1 MHTLQ
6 DEPVRHHAVD
16 QSPRPLPLLT
26 GPRDPVAGVRSS
38 LGLDADFDETSL
50 AAMSAELGDLLV
62 TEYTGRRPPES
73 RAGRLAAL
81 RHDVRQ
87 CVTRS
92 PAELLAMVA
101 EPAVPAAMEGVTRSV
116 VSDAFALTVADGRAE
131 PTTAIK
137 ALLPDGDSV
146 LQAFLLDLAD
156 EHGLDVMMAAEA
168 HADADRAVL
177 HSLWRYFSGRP
188 EDPGAHGFLAESLSC
203 SEDPYDQLLLTAALR
218 RLGAT
223 AAGGHPLWPGP
234 LGRPTTDG
242 ITVAQSMLLGLP
254 DQPGAGSSG
263 GLSVLLASLGDA
275 LADLPEI
282 ARVVTVVLCPV
293 GGLATLDSLA
303 EPAAFLSSWNPGPA
317 REHVLL
323 RVPVDSIEPLAQPG
337 MALHR
342 AAIRWWVRELF
353 TAIGVS
359 PEVIHVRYADDGSLA
374 LAEVAAAGDSSLVF
388 TATADPHRA
397 IAARYPRETA
407 GIDEVGLQFDLHR
420 MYLADRLI
428 GLADQVVAIP
438 GRRNDGELL
447 SFFPQLN
454 PEQLTR
460 PVQVI
465 EEGIALY
472 RSQPSDEAAQR
483 QLVASLFA
491 PHSALPRLDDTARGR
506 PLMLCV
512 GRLHPVKQQD
522 LLVEAWLAEQLYEQC
537 SLVLIGGALDSPT
550 NDEAGIF
557 DRILL
562 LAKENPAAAGRLA
575 VLPALGNSGVRMIE
589 HAVQRFLP
597 APSPHLYVC
606 PSIKEE
612 FGIAVLEA
620 MDSGFLVGGPRRGGL
635 GHYIHDQHNGYLLDT
650 GSAASFAPD
659 LAAFVAR
666 AGGSPIAH
674 RMIAE
679 AGRETVRRRFG
690 IHQVAAKFAGVYGRL
705 AVDVAGGPS
714 CPA

>member
-1 MHTLQ
+1 MRNLQ
-6 DEPVRHHAVD
+6 DELVRPDVVD
-16 QSPRPLPLLT
+16 QSPRPLPLPT
-26 GPRDPVAGVRSS
+26 GPRDPVAEVRSS

-50 AAMSAELGDLLV
+50 AATSVELGGLLL
-62 TEYTGRRPPES
+62 TEYIGRRRPKS
-73 RAGRLAAL
+73 WAGRLAAL

-92 PAELLAMVA
+92 PRELLAMVA
-101 EPAVPAAMEGVTRSV
+101 EPAESAVEDVIRSV
-116 VSDAFALTVADGRAE
+116 VSDAFALAVADSRAE
-131 PTTAIK
+131 SAAAIR
-137 ALLPDGDSV
+137 ARLMDEDPV

-156 EHGLDVMMAAEA
+156 QHGLDVMTSAEV
-168 HADADRAVL
+168 HVDNDRGTL
-177 HSLWRYFSGRP
+177 HSVWRYLSGRP
-188 EDPGAHGFLAESLSC
+188 DDPGAHALLAESLS
-203 SEDPYDQLLLTAALR
+203 SSKDSYEQLLLTAALR
-218 RLGAT
+218 RLGT
-223 AAGGHPLWPGP
+223 TVPGGHPLWPNP
-234 LGRPTTDG
+234 LGHLATDG

-275 LADLPEI
+275 LADRPEI

-293 GGLATLDSLA
+293 SGFATLDSLA
-303 EPAAFLSSWNPGPA
+303 EPAASLSSWNLGRA

-323 RVPVDSIEPLAQPG
+323 RVPVDSVEPLAQPA
-337 MALHR
+337 MAVHR

-353 TAIGVS
+353 TAIGVA
-359 PEVIHVRYADDGSLA
+359 PEVVHVRYADDGSLA
-374 LAEVAAAGDSSLVF
+374 LAEVAAASDSSLVF
-388 TATADPHRA
+388 TVTADPHRA
-397 IAARYPRETA
+397 IAKRYPREA
-407 GIDEVGLQFDLHR
+407 NGIDEVALQFDLHR
-420 MYLADRLI
+420 MYVADRLI

-447 SFFPQLN
+447 SFFPQLS
-454 PEQLTR
+454 PKLLAR

-465 EEGIALY
+465 EEGITLY
-472 RSQPSDEAAQR
+472 QSQPPDEAAQR
-483 QLVASLFA
+483 QLAASLFA
-491 PHSALPRLDDTARGR
+491 PHATLPRLDDSARGH

-522 LLVEAWLAEQLYEQC
+522 LLVESWLSERLYEQC
-537 SLVLIGGALDSPT
+537 SLVLIGGALDRPT
-550 NDEAGIF
+550 DDEARMLS
-557 DRILL
+557 RILL
-562 LAKENPAAAGRLA
+562 LAKENPVAAGRLA
-575 VLPALGNSGVRMIE
+575 MLPALGNSGIRMIE
-589 HAVQRFLP
+589 HAVQRFLA

-606 PSIKEE
+606 PSVKEE

-620 MDSGFLVGGPRRGGL
+620 MDSGYLVGGPRRGGL
-635 GHYIHDQHNGYLLDT
+635 AHYIRDQHNGYLLDT
-650 GSAASFAPD
+650 GSAAGFAPD

-666 AGGSPIAH
+666 ASGSPMAH

-690 IHQVAAKFAGVYGRL
+690 IHQVAAKFADVYARL